1 MAVDTL
7 RLDEVL
13 KQAERVHQPLALL
26 GRTSSNTA
34 RELKETVD
42 QLKKLQQQQ
51 TQLGDY
57 RALRSGLADTTAR
70 LRGARQQMAQ
80 LRLESGAGEQPS
92 RAMLRALRSAQVEE
106 ERLALLRAT
115 QRSRLMDMR
124 EGLRGAGVDT
134 GNLSAHERKLHN
146 DIRATTAQMEKQ
158 RKVVGPAAQRLERID
173 ALREQSKT
181 LADRGQALRE
191 TGGKMLAPVRAV
203 SQAFMTDDQ
212 AAAQLRATMAGSNGK
227 PGADYQQVLDLAKSL
242 GTDMPGSTAD
252 YIAMMNQLQRQGVSS
267 QDVLGGV
274 ARQAANLGAVLN
286 MPAKEAGEFA
296 AQLQQATRASAGD
309 MAALADTV
317 QRTSHLGLDPTGMVK
332 GLDAIGKALPQLG
345 QQGARSGQMFAPLLL
360 MLNDASISGEAAG
373 KAVGNLVKNSM
384 DPARLGQVNKMLAG
398 QGVSLDF
405 KDASGQFG
413 GTEQMMA
420 QLQKLQS
427 LGSDKLRAAALDK
440 LAGGDA
446 QTRKAL
452 EALLQQGPSGYQQIA
467 SQLKSQAD
475 MDGRV
480 AILKDSV
487 SAQYESVKDSYNGL
501 LSDMGSTIESDL
513 KAVLGTLREMTEG
526 MRAWVKEHPQIV
538 QWTLRIVAVL
548 GLLVAGVGVVSSVLF
563 GLLAPLLLTR
573 TVFGL
578 LGAAMGAGS
587 GALGV
592 LRRGLAAVVLS
603 LGMMGGGGSA
613 MGLLS
618 GGMRMASNAA
628 GVLRRGVGAVV
639 LSLSM
644 MSGGGGAMGLLSG
657 GLRMAS
663 NAAGVLRRGLGA
675 VVLSLAMMGRGAA
688 MGSIG
693 TALAGAGR
701 AAGRIFGGGAGA
713 TKGVAGK
720 GRAGAVMGLL
730 GAGLGAAGAVGGG
743 LGGSLGGA
751 AASLMGLVRMTP
763 MGRLA
768 GGLMGAGGSIMQNWD
783 GLSTAVKAGDWKG
796 VGGTLLEAGKA
807 GLDGATGGLFGVVSD
822 LAGKGISG
830 LASSVGSWF
839 KSGDASAADQGRAGT
854 LRQGVAAAA
863 TAATLATGAMPALAD
878 TGAVRI
884 DSRPPLASAAATAPA
899 PAPVAGA
906 TIHITVNAA
915 PGQDAQAIARA
926 VAAELD
932 RRDMAKRS
940 SVLSQLSDI
949 D

>member
-42 QLKKLQQQQ
+42 QLKKLLQQQA
-51 TQLGDY
+51 QLGDY

-158 RKVVGPAAQRLERID
+158 RKVVAPAAQRLERID

-227 PGADYQQVLDLAKSL
+227 PGADYQQVLDMAKSL

-384 DPARLGQVNKMLAG
+384 DPAKLGQVNKMLAS

-452 EALLQQGPSGYQQIA
+452 EALFQQGPGGYQQIA

-475 MDGRV
+475 LDGRV

-526 MRAWVKEHPQIV
+526 MRAWVREHPQIV

-548 GLLVAGVGVVSSVLF
+548 GLLIAGVGVVSSVLF

-613 MGLLS
+613 MGLLA
-618 GGMRMASNAA
+618 GGM
-628 GVLRRGVGAVV
+628 
-639 LSLSM
+639 
-644 MSGGGGAMGLLSG
+644 
-657 GLRMAS
+657 RMAS

-701 AAGRIFGGGAGA
+701 AAGRIFGGGAG
-713 TKGVAGK
+713 K

-730 GAGLGAAGAVGGG
+730 GAGLGAAGAVGSG

-783 GLSTAVKAGDWKG
+783 GLSTAFKAGDWKG

-839 KSGDASAADQGRAGT
+839 KSGDASAPDQGRAGA

-884 DSRPPLASAAATAPA
+884 DSRPPLASAAAPAPA

>member
-51 TQLGDY
+51 AQLGDY

-158 RKVVGPAAQRLERID
+158 RKVVAPAAQRLERIE

-384 DPARLGQVNKMLAG
+384 DPAKLGQVNKMLAS

-452 EALLQQGPSGYQQIA
+452 EALLQQGPGGYQQIA

-475 MDGRV
+475 LDGRV

-548 GLLVAGVGVVSSVLF
+548 GLLVAGVGLVSSVLF

-618 GGMRMASNAA
+618 GGMRMASSAV

-639 LSLSM
+639 LSLGM
-644 MSGGGGAMGLLSG
+644 MGGGGGAMGLLSG

-701 AAGRIFGGGAGA
+701 AAGRIFGGG
-713 TKGVAGK
+713 AGK

-783 GLSTAVKAGDWKG
+783 GLSTAFKAGDWKG

-839 KSGDASAADQGRAGT
+839 KSGDASAPDQGRAGA

-863 TAATLATGAMPALAD
+863 TAATLATGAMPAMAD

-884 DSRPPLASAAATAPA
+884 DSRPPLASAAAPAPA

>member
-158 RKVVGPAAQRLERID
+158 RKVVAPAAQRLERID

-384 DPARLGQVNKMLAG
+384 DPAKLGQVNKMLAS

-440 LAGGDA
+440 LAGGDT

-452 EALLQQGPSGYQQIA
+452 EALLQQGPGGYQQIA

-487 SAQYESVKDSYNGL
+487 SAQYESIKDSYNGL

-613 MGLLS
+613 MGLLA
-618 GGMRMASNAA
+618 GGM
-628 GVLRRGVGAVV
+628 
-639 LSLSM
+639 
-644 MSGGGGAMGLLSG
+644 
-657 GLRMAS
+657 RMAS

-713 TKGVAGK
+713 ATGAGK

-783 GLSTAVKAGDWKG
+783 GLSTAFKAGDWKG

-839 KSGDASAADQGRAGT
+839 KSGDASAPDQGRAGA

-884 DSRPPLASAAATAPA
+884 DSRPPLASAAAPAPA

-932 RRDMAKRS
+932 RREMAKRS

>member
-158 RKVVGPAAQRLERID
+158 RKVVAPAAQRLERID

-227 PGADYQQVLDLAKSL
+227 PGADYQQVLDMAKSL

-384 DPARLGQVNKMLAG
+384 DPAKLGQVNKMLTG

-452 EALLQQGPSGYQQIA
+452 EALLQQGPGGYQQIA

-475 MDGRV
+475 LDGRV

-618 GGMRMASNAA
+618 GGMR
-628 GVLRRGVGAVV
+628 V
-639 LSLSM
+639 
-644 MSGGGGAMGLLSG
+644 
-657 GLRMAS
+657 AS

-713 TKGVAGK
+713 AKGVAGK

-783 GLSTAVKAGDWKG
+783 GLSTAFKAGDWKG

-839 KSGDASAADQGRAGT
+839 KSGDASAPDQGRAGA

>member
-158 RKVVGPAAQRLERID
+158 RKVVAPAAQRLERID

-227 PGADYQQVLDLAKSL
+227 PGADYQQVLDMAKSL

-384 DPARLGQVNKMLAG
+384 DPARLGQVNKMLAR

-452 EALLQQGPSGYQQIA
+452 EALLQQGPGGYQQIA

-475 MDGRV
+475 LDGRV

-613 MGLLS
+613 MGLLA
-618 GGMRMASNAA
+618 GGM
-628 GVLRRGVGAVV
+628 
-639 LSLSM
+639 
-644 MSGGGGAMGLLSG
+644 
-657 GLRMAS
+657 RMAS

-701 AAGRIFGGGAGA
+701 AAGRIFGGGADA
-713 TKGVAGK
+713 AKGVAGK

-730 GAGLGAAGAVGGG
+730 GAGLGAAGALGGG

-783 GLSTAVKAGDWKG
+783 GLSTAFNAGDWKG
-796 VGGTLLEAGKA
+796 VGGTLLDAGKA

-839 KSGDASAADQGRAGT
+839 KSGDASAPDQGRAGA

-884 DSRPPLASAAATAPA
+884 DSRPPLASAAAPAPA

>member
-51 TQLGDY
+51 AQLGDY

-158 RKVVGPAAQRLERID
+158 RKVVAPAAQRLERID

-384 DPARLGQVNKMLAG
+384 DPAKLGQVNKMLAS

-452 EALLQQGPSGYQQIA
+452 EALLQQGPGGYQQIA

-475 MDGRV
+475 LDGRV

-548 GLLVAGVGVVSSVLF
+548 GLLIAGVGVVSSVLF

-613 MGLLS
+613 MGLLA
-618 GGMRMASNAA
+618 GGM
-628 GVLRRGVGAVV
+628 
-639 LSLSM
+639 
-644 MSGGGGAMGLLSG
+644 
-657 GLRMAS
+657 RMAS

-713 TKGVAGK
+713 AKGVAGK

-783 GLSTAVKAGDWKG
+783 GLSTAFKAGDWKG

-839 KSGDASAADQGRAGT
+839 KSGDASAPDQGRAGA

-863 TAATLATGAMPALAD
+863 TAATLATGAMPAMAD

-884 DSRPPLASAAATAPA
+884 DSRPPLASAAAPAPA

>member
-146 DIRATTAQMEKQ
+146 DIRATTAQMERQ
-158 RKVVGPAAQRLERID
+158 RKVVAPAAQRLERID

-227 PGADYQQVLDLAKSL
+227 AGADYQQVLDLAKSL

-384 DPARLGQVNKMLAG
+384 GPAKLGQVNKMLAS

-452 EALLQQGPSGYQQIA
+452 EALLQQGPGGYQQIA

-475 MDGRV
+475 LDGRV

-587 GALGV
+587 SALGV

-613 MGLLS
+613 MGLLA
-618 GGMRMASNAA
+618 GGM
-628 GVLRRGVGAVV
+628 
-639 LSLSM
+639 
-644 MSGGGGAMGLLSG
+644 
-657 GLRMAS
+657 RMAS

-713 TKGVAGK
+713 ATGAGK

-783 GLSTAVKAGDWKG
+783 GLSTAFKAGDWKG

-839 KSGDASAADQGRAGT
+839 KSGDASAPDQGRAGA

-884 DSRPPLASAAATAPA
+884 DSRPPLASAAAPAPA

-932 RRDMAKRS
+932 RREMAKRS

>member
-158 RKVVGPAAQRLERID
+158 RKVVAPAAQRLERID

-227 PGADYQQVLDLAKSL
+227 AGADYQQVLDLAKSL

-384 DPARLGQVNKMLAG
+384 DPARLGQVNKMLAS

-548 GLLVAGVGVVSSVLF
+548 GLLVAGVGLVSSVLF

-618 GGMRMASNAA
+618 GGMRMASSAV

-657 GLRMAS
+657 GMRVAS

-713 TKGVAGK
+713 ATGAGK

-783 GLSTAVKAGDWKG
+783 GLSTAFKAGDWKG

-839 KSGDASAADQGRAGT
+839 KSGDASAPDQGRAGA

-863 TAATLATGAMPALAD
+863 TAATLATGAMPAMAD

-884 DSRPPLASAAATAPA
+884 DSRPPLASAAAPAPA
-899 PAPVAGA
+899 PAPAAGA

>member
-51 TQLGDY
+51 AQLGDY

-158 RKVVGPAAQRLERID
+158 RKVVAPAAQRLERID

-384 DPARLGQVNKMLAG
+384 DPAKLGQVNKMLAS

-452 EALLQQGPSGYQQIA
+452 EALLQQGPGGYQQIA

-475 MDGRV
+475 LDGRV

-613 MGLLS
+613 MGLLA
-618 GGMRMASNAA
+618 GGM
-628 GVLRRGVGAVV
+628 
-639 LSLSM
+639 
-644 MSGGGGAMGLLSG
+644 
-657 GLRMAS
+657 RMAS

-713 TKGVAGK
+713 AKGVAGK

-783 GLSTAVKAGDWKG
+783 GLSTALKAGDWKG

-839 KSGDASAADQGRAGT
+839 KSGDASAPDQGRAGA

-884 DSRPPLASAAATAPA
+884 DSRPPLASAAAPAPA

>member
-158 RKVVGPAAQRLERID
+158 RKVVAPAAQRLERID

-384 DPARLGQVNKMLAG
+384 DPAKLGQVNKMLAS

-427 LGSDKLRAAALDK
+427 LGSDKLRAAALNK

-452 EALLQQGPSGYQQIA
+452 EALLQQGPGGYQQIA

-548 GLLVAGVGVVSSVLF
+548 GLLVAGVGLVSSVLF

-578 LGAAMGAGS
+578 MGAAMGAGS

-613 MGLLS
+613 MGLLA

-701 AAGRIFGGGAGA
+701 AAGRIFGGGAG
-713 TKGVAGK
+713 K

-783 GLSTAVKAGDWKG
+783 GLSTAFKAGDWKG

-839 KSGDASAADQGRAGT
+839 KSGDASAPDQGRAGA

-884 DSRPPLASAAATAPA
+884 DSRPPLASAAAPAPA

-932 RRDMAKRS
+932 RREMVRRS

>member
-158 RKVVGPAAQRLERID
+158 RKVVAPAAQRLERID

-384 DPARLGQVNKMLAG
+384 DPAKLGQVNKMLAS

-452 EALLQQGPSGYQQIA
+452 EALLQQGPGGYQQIA

-548 GLLVAGVGVVSSVLF
+548 GLLIAGVGVVSSVLF

-613 MGLLS
+613 MGLLA
-618 GGMRMASNAA
+618 GGM
-628 GVLRRGVGAVV
+628 
-639 LSLSM
+639 
-644 MSGGGGAMGLLSG
+644 
-657 GLRMAS
+657 RMAS

-713 TKGVAGK
+713 ATGAGK

-743 LGGSLGGA
+743 LGGGLGGA
-751 AASLMGLVRMTP
+751 AASLTGLVRMTP

-783 GLSTAVKAGDWKG
+783 GLSTAFKAGDWKG

-839 KSGDASAADQGRAGT
+839 KSGDASAPDQGRAGA

-863 TAATLATGAMPALAD
+863 TAATLATGAMPAMAD

-884 DSRPPLASAAATAPA
+884 DSRPPLASAAAPAPA

-915 PGQDAQAIARA
+915 PGQDAQANARA

-932 RRDMAKRS
+932 RREMAKRS

>member
-51 TQLGDY
+51 AQLGDY

-134 GNLSAHERKLHN
+134 GNLSAHERKLHS

-158 RKVVGPAAQRLERID
+158 RKVVAPAAQRLERID
-173 ALREQSKT
+173 ALREQSKN

-227 PGADYQQVLDLAKSL
+227 PGADYQQVLDMAKSL

-384 DPARLGQVNKMLAG
+384 DPAKLGQVNKMLAS

-405 KDASGQFG
+405 KDASGKFG

-452 EALLQQGPSGYQQIA
+452 EALLQQGPGGYQQIA

-475 MDGRV
+475 LDGRV

-548 GLLVAGVGVVSSVLF
+548 GLLTAGVGVVSSVLF

-578 LGAAMGAGS
+578 LGAAMG
-587 GALGV
+587 
-592 LRRGLAAVVLS
+592 
-603 LGMMGGGGSA
+603 GGGSA
-613 MGLLS
+613 MGLLA
-618 GGMRMASNAA
+618 GGLRMASNAA

-701 AAGRIFGGGAGA
+701 AAGRIFGGGAG
-713 TKGVAGK
+713 K

-783 GLSTAVKAGDWKG
+783 GLSTAFKAGDWKG

-839 KSGDASAADQGRAGT
+839 KSGDASAPDQGRAGA

-863 TAATLATGAMPALAD
+863 TAATLATGAMPAMAD

-884 DSRPPLASAAATAPA
+884 DSRPPLASAAAPAPA

>member
-1 MAVDTL
+1 MAVDAL

-34 RELKETVD
+34 RELKETVE

-158 RKVVGPAAQRLERID
+158 RKVVAPAAQRLERID

-267 QDVLGGV
+267 QDVLGGL

-384 DPARLGQVNKMLAG
+384 DPARLGQVNKMLAS

-452 EALLQQGPSGYQQIA
+452 EALLQQGPGGYQQIA

-475 MDGRV
+475 LDGRV

-613 MGLLS
+613 MGLLA
-618 GGMRMASNAA
+618 GGLRMASNAA

-701 AAGRIFGGGAGA
+701 AAGRIFGGGAG
-713 TKGVAGK
+713 K

-783 GLSTAVKAGDWKG
+783 GLSTAFKAGDWKG
-796 VGGTLLEAGKA
+796 VGGTLLDAGKA

-839 KSGDASAADQGRAGT
+839 KSGDASAPDQGRAGA

-884 DSRPPLASAAATAPA
+884 DSRPPLASAAAPAPA

>member
-134 GNLSAHERKLHN
+134 GNLSAQERKLHN

-158 RKVVGPAAQRLERID
+158 RKVVAPAAQRLERIE

-227 PGADYQQVLDLAKSL
+227 PGADYQQVLDMAKSL

-384 DPARLGQVNKMLAG
+384 DPAKLGQVNKMLAS

-405 KDASGQFG
+405 KDASGKFG

-452 EALLQQGPSGYQQIA
+452 EALLQQGPGGYQQIA

-475 MDGRV
+475 LDGRV

-548 GLLVAGVGVVSSVLF
+548 GLLIAGVGVVSSVLF

-613 MGLLS
+613 MGLLA
-618 GGMRMASNAA
+618 GGMRMASNAV

-701 AAGRIFGGGAGA
+701 AAGRIFGGGAG
-713 TKGVAGK
+713 K

-730 GAGLGAAGAVGGG
+730 GAGLGAAGAVGSG

-783 GLSTAVKAGDWKG
+783 GLSTAFKAGDWKG
-796 VGGTLLEAGKA
+796 VGGTLLDAGKA

-839 KSGDASAADQGRAGT
+839 KSGDASAPDQGRAGA

-884 DSRPPLASAAATAPA
+884 DSRPPLASAAAPAPA

>member
-51 TQLGDY
+51 VQLGDY

-80 LRLESGAGEQPS
+80 LRLESGAGEPPS

-134 GNLSAHERKLHN
+134 GNLSAHERRLHN

-158 RKVVGPAAQRLERID
+158 RKVVAPAAQRLERID

-252 YIAMMNQLQRQGVSS
+252 YIAMMDQLQRQGVSS

-373 KAVGNLVKNSM
+373 KAVGSLVRNSM

-413 GTEQMMA
+413 GTEQMMD

-452 EALLQQGPSGYQQIA
+452 EALLQQGPGGYQQIA

-475 MDGRV
+475 LDGRV

-526 MRAWVKEHPQIV
+526 MRAWVREHPQIV

-613 MGLLS
+613 MGLLA
-618 GGMRMASNAA
+618 GGM
-628 GVLRRGVGAVV
+628 
-639 LSLSM
+639 
-644 MSGGGGAMGLLSG
+644 
-657 GLRMAS
+657 RMAS

-701 AAGRIFGGGAGA
+701 AAGRIFGGGAG
-713 TKGVAGK
+713 AGK

-783 GLSTAVKAGDWKG
+783 GLSTAFKAGDWKG

-839 KSGDASAADQGRAGT
+839 QAGDASAPDQGRAGA

-884 DSRPPLASAAATAPA
+884 DSRPPLASAAAPAPA

>member
-158 RKVVGPAAQRLERID
+158 RKVVAPAAQRLERID

-384 DPARLGQVNKMLAG
+384 DPAKLGLVNKMLAS

-452 EALLQQGPSGYQQIA
+452 EALLQQGPGGYQQIA

-475 MDGRV
+475 LDGRV

-538 QWTLRIVAVL
+538 QWTLRIVAAL
-548 GLLVAGVGVVSSVLF
+548 GLLVAGVGLVSSVLF

-587 GALGV
+587 SALGV

-613 MGLLS
+613 MGLL
-618 GGMRMASNAA
+618 A
-628 GVLRRGVGAVV
+628 G
-639 LSLSM
+639 SM
-644 MSGGGGAMGLLSG
+644 
-657 GLRMAS
+657 RMAS

-701 AAGRIFGGGAGA
+701 AAGRIFGGG
-713 TKGVAGK
+713 AGK

-783 GLSTAVKAGDWKG
+783 GLSTAFKAGDWKG

-839 KSGDASAADQGRAGT
+839 KSGDASVPDQGRAGA

-884 DSRPPLASAAATAPA
+884 DSRPPLASAAAPAPA

-932 RRDMAKRS
+932 RREMARRS

>member
-51 TQLGDY
+51 AQLGDY

-158 RKVVGPAAQRLERID
+158 RKVVAPAAQRLERID

-384 DPARLGQVNKMLAG
+384 DPARLGQVNKMLAS

-452 EALLQQGPSGYQQIA
+452 EALLQQGPGGYQQIA

-475 MDGRV
+475 LDGRV

-603 LGMMGGGGSA
+603 LGMMGGGGGGSA
-613 MGLLS
+613 MGLLA
-618 GGMRMASNAA
+618 GGM
-628 GVLRRGVGAVV
+628 
-639 LSLSM
+639 
-644 MSGGGGAMGLLSG
+644 
-657 GLRMAS
+657 RMAS

-713 TKGVAGK
+713 AKGVAGK

-783 GLSTAVKAGDWKG
+783 GLSTAFKAGDWKG

-839 KSGDASAADQGRAGT
+839 KSGDASAPDQGRAGA

-863 TAATLATGAMPALAD
+863 TAATLATGAMPAMAD

-884 DSRPPLASAAATAPA
+884 DSRPPLASAAAPAPA

>member
-115 QRSRLMDMR
+115 QRSRLTDMR

-158 RKVVGPAAQRLERID
+158 RKVVAPAAQRLERID

-274 ARQAANLGAVLN
+274 ARQAANLGAVLQ
-286 MPAKEAGEFA
+286 MPTKEAATLA
-296 AQLQQATRASAGD
+296 AQLQQATRAGAGD

-317 QRTSHLGLDPTGMVK
+317 QRAAHLNLDPDEMVK

-360 MLNDASISGEAAG
+360 MLNDVSISGKAAG
-373 KAVGNLVKNSM
+373 TAVGNLVKNSM
-384 DPARLGQVNKMLAG
+384 DPARLGQVNKMLAS

-452 EALLQQGPSGYQQIA
+452 EALLQQGPGGYQQIA

-475 MDGRV
+475 LDGRV

-548 GLLVAGVGVVSSVLF
+548 GLLVAGVGLVSSVLF

-613 MGLLS
+613 MGLLA
-618 GGMRMASNAA
+618 GGM
-628 GVLRRGVGAVV
+628 
-639 LSLSM
+639 
-644 MSGGGGAMGLLSG
+644 
-657 GLRMAS
+657 RMAS

-713 TKGVAGK
+713 ATGAGK

-730 GAGLGAAGAVGGG
+730 GAGLGAVGGG

-783 GLSTAVKAGDWKG
+783 GLSTAFKAGDWKG
-796 VGGTLLEAGKA
+796 VGGTLLDAGKA

-839 KSGDASAADQGRAGT
+839 KSGDASAPDQGRAGA

-863 TAATLATGAMPALAD
+863 TAATLATGAMPAMAD

-884 DSRPPLASAAATAPA
+884 DSRPPLASAAAPAPA

>member
-158 RKVVGPAAQRLERID
+158 RKVVAPAAQRLERID
-173 ALREQSKT
+173 ALREQSKN

-227 PGADYQQVLDLAKSL
+227 PGADYQQVLDMAKSL

-384 DPARLGQVNKMLAG
+384 DPAKLGQVNKMLAS

-405 KDASGQFG
+405 KDASGKFG

-452 EALLQQGPSGYQQIA
+452 EALLQQGPGGYQQIA

-475 MDGRV
+475 LDGRV

-548 GLLVAGVGVVSSVLF
+548 GLLIAGVGVVSSVLF

-613 MGLLS
+613 MGLLA
-618 GGMRMASNAA
+618 GGMRMASNAV

-701 AAGRIFGGGAGA
+701 AAGRIFGGGAG
-713 TKGVAGK
+713 K

-730 GAGLGAAGAVGGG
+730 GAGLGAAGAVGSG

-783 GLSTAVKAGDWKG
+783 GLSTAFKAGDWKG

-839 KSGDASAADQGRAGT
+839 KSGDASAPDQGRAGA

-863 TAATLATGAMPALAD
+863 TAATLATGAMPAMAD

-884 DSRPPLASAAATAPA
+884 DSRPPLASAAAPAPA

>member
-1 MAVDTL
+1 MAVDAL

-158 RKVVGPAAQRLERID
+158 RKVVAPAAQRLERID

-267 QDVLGGV
+267 QDVLGGL

-384 DPARLGQVNKMLAG
+384 DPARLGQVNKMLAS

-452 EALLQQGPSGYQQIA
+452 EALLQQGPGGYQQIA

-475 MDGRV
+475 LDGRV

-613 MGLLS
+613 MGLL
-618 GGMRMASNAA
+618 A
-628 GVLRRGVGAVV
+628 
-639 LSLSM
+639 
-644 MSGGGGAMGLLSG
+644 G

-701 AAGRIFGGGAGA
+701 AAGRIFGGG
-713 TKGVAGK
+713 AGK

-783 GLSTAVKAGDWKG
+783 GLSTAFKAGDWKG
-796 VGGTLLEAGKA
+796 VGGTLLDAGKA

-839 KSGDASAADQGRAGT
+839 KSGDASAPDQGRAGA

-863 TAATLATGAMPALAD
+863 TAATRATGAMPALAD

-884 DSRPPLASAAATAPA
+884 DSRPPLASAAAPAPA
-899 PAPVAGA
+899 PVPVAGA

>member
-51 TQLGDY
+51 AQLGDY

-158 RKVVGPAAQRLERID
+158 RKVVAPAAQRLERID

-384 DPARLGQVNKMLAG
+384 DPAKLGQVNKMLAS

-452 EALLQQGPSGYQQIA
+452 EALLQQGPGGYQQIA

-475 MDGRV
+475 LDGRV

-548 GLLVAGVGVVSSVLF
+548 GLLIAGVGVVSSVLF

-613 MGLLS
+613 MGLLA
-618 GGMRMASNAA
+618 GGM
-628 GVLRRGVGAVV
+628 
-639 LSLSM
+639 
-644 MSGGGGAMGLLSG
+644 
-657 GLRMAS
+657 RMAS

-713 TKGVAGK
+713 AKGVAGK

-783 GLSTAVKAGDWKG
+783 GLSTAFKAGDWKG

-839 KSGDASAADQGRAGT
+839 KSGDASAPDQGRAGA

-863 TAATLATGAMPALAD
+863 TAATLATGAMPAMAD

-884 DSRPPLASAAATAPA
+884 DSRPPLASAAAPAPA

-932 RRDMAKRS
+932 RREMAKRS

>member
-158 RKVVGPAAQRLERID
+158 RKVVAPAAQRLERID

-384 DPARLGQVNKMLAG
+384 DPAKLGQVNKMLAG

-452 EALLQQGPSGYQQIA
+452 EALLQQGPGGYQQIA

-475 MDGRV
+475 LDGRV

-548 GLLVAGVGVVSSVLF
+548 GLLIAGVGVVSSVLF

-603 LGMMGGGGSA
+603 LGMMSGGGSA
-613 MGLLS
+613 MGLLA
-618 GGMRMASNAA
+618 GGMRMASNAV

-713 TKGVAGK
+713 AKGVAGK

-730 GAGLGAAGAVGGG
+730 GAGLGAVGGG

-783 GLSTAVKAGDWKG
+783 GLSTAFKAGDWKG

-839 KSGDASAADQGRAGT
+839 KSGDASAPDQGRAGA

-884 DSRPPLASAAATAPA
+884 DSRPPLASAAAPAPA

>member
-115 QRSRLMDMR
+115 QRSRLTDMR

-158 RKVVGPAAQRLERID
+158 RKVVAPAAQRLERID

-227 PGADYQQVLDLAKSL
+227 PGADYQQVLDMAKSL

-384 DPARLGQVNKMLAG
+384 DPAKLGQVNKMLAS

-452 EALLQQGPSGYQQIA
+452 EELLQQGPGGYQQIA

-475 MDGRV
+475 LDGRV

-613 MGLLS
+613 MGLLA
-618 GGMRMASNAA
+618 GGM
-628 GVLRRGVGAVV
+628 
-639 LSLSM
+639 
-644 MSGGGGAMGLLSG
+644 
-657 GLRMAS
+657 RMAS

-701 AAGRIFGGGAGA
+701 AAGRIFGGGAGVV
-713 TKGVAGK
+713 TGAGK

-730 GAGLGAAGAVGGG
+730 GAGLGAVGGG

-783 GLSTAVKAGDWKG
+783 GLSTAFKAGDWKG

-807 GLDGATGGLFGVVSD
+807 GLDGATGGLLGVVSD

-839 KSGDASAADQGRAGT
+839 KSGDASAADQGRAGA

-884 DSRPPLASAAATAPA
+884 DSRPPLASAAAPAPA

>member
-51 TQLGDY
+51 AQLGDY

-158 RKVVGPAAQRLERID
+158 RKVVAPAAQRLERID

-452 EALLQQGPSGYQQIA
+452 EALLQQGPGGYQQIA

-475 MDGRV
+475 LDGRV

-548 GLLVAGVGVVSSVLF
+548 GLLIAGVGVVSSVLF

-603 LGMMGGGGSA
+603 LGMMGGGDSA
-613 MGLLS
+613 MGLLA
-618 GGMRMASNAA
+618 GGLRMASNAA

-701 AAGRIFGGGAGA
+701 AAGRIFGGGAG
-713 TKGVAGK
+713 K

-730 GAGLGAAGAVGGG
+730 GAGLGAAGAVGSG

-783 GLSTAVKAGDWKG
+783 GLSTAFKAGDWKG

-839 KSGDASAADQGRAGT
+839 KSGDASAPDQGRAGA

-884 DSRPPLASAAATAPA
+884 DSRPPLASAAAPAPA

-932 RRDMAKRS
+932 RREMAKRS

>member
-51 TQLGDY
+51 AQLGDY

-158 RKVVGPAAQRLERID
+158 RKVVAPAAQRLERID

-384 DPARLGQVNKMLAG
+384 DPAKLGQVNKMLAS

-452 EALLQQGPSGYQQIA
+452 EALLQQGPGGYQQIA

-475 MDGRV
+475 LDGRV

-548 GLLVAGVGVVSSVLF
+548 GLLIAGVGVVSSVLF

-613 MGLLS
+613 MGLLA
-618 GGMRMASNAA
+618 GGM
-628 GVLRRGVGAVV
+628 
-639 LSLSM
+639 
-644 MSGGGGAMGLLSG
+644 
-657 GLRMAS
+657 RMAS

-713 TKGVAGK
+713 AKGVAGK

-783 GLSTAVKAGDWKG
+783 GLSTAFKAGDWKG

-839 KSGDASAADQGRAGT
+839 KSGDASAPDQGRAGA

-884 DSRPPLASAAATAPA
+884 DSRPPLASAAAPAPA

-932 RRDMAKRS
+932 RREMAKRS

>member
-51 TQLGDY
+51 AQLGDY

-158 RKVVGPAAQRLERID
+158 RKVVAPAAQRLERID

-384 DPARLGQVNKMLAG
+384 NPAKLGQINKMLAS

-452 EALLQQGPSGYQQIA
+452 EALLQQGPGGYQQIA

-475 MDGRV
+475 LDGRV

-613 MGLLS
+613 MGLL
-618 GGMRMASNAA
+618 A
-628 GVLRRGVGAVV
+628 
-639 LSLSM
+639 
-644 MSGGGGAMGLLSG
+644 G

-701 AAGRIFGGGAGA
+701 AAGRIFGGG
-713 TKGVAGK
+713 AGK

-783 GLSTAVKAGDWKG
+783 GLSTAFKAGDWKG

-839 KSGDASAADQGRAGT
+839 KSGDASTPDQGRAGA

-884 DSRPPLASAAATAPA
+884 DSRPPLASAAAPAPA

>member
-158 RKVVGPAAQRLERID
+158 RKVVAPAAQRLERID

-227 PGADYQQVLDLAKSL
+227 PGAEYQQVLDLAKSL

-274 ARQAANLGAVLN
+274 ARQAANLGAVLQ
-286 MPAKEAGEFA
+286 MPTKEAATLA
-296 AQLQQATRASAGD
+296 AQLQQATRAGAGD

-317 QRTSHLGLDPTGMVK
+317 QRAAHLNLDPDEMVK

-360 MLNDASISGEAAG
+360 MLNDASISGKAAG
-373 KAVGNLVKNSM
+373 TAVGNLVKNSM
-384 DPARLGQVNKMLAG
+384 DPARLGQVNKMLAS

-452 EALLQQGPSGYQQIA
+452 EALLQQGPGGYQQIA

-475 MDGRV
+475 LDGRV

-548 GLLVAGVGVVSSVLF
+548 GLLVAGVGLVSSVLF

-613 MGLLS
+613 MGLLA
-618 GGMRMASNAA
+618 GGM
-628 GVLRRGVGAVV
+628 
-639 LSLSM
+639 
-644 MSGGGGAMGLLSG
+644 
-657 GLRMAS
+657 RMAS

-713 TKGVAGK
+713 AKGVAGK

-783 GLSTAVKAGDWKG
+783 GLSTAFKAGDWKG
-796 VGGTLLEAGKA
+796 VGGTLLDAGKA

-839 KSGDASAADQGRAGT
+839 KSGDASAPDQGRAGA

>member
-158 RKVVGPAAQRLERID
+158 RKVVAPAAQRLERID

-191 TGGKMLAPVRAV
+191 TGGKMLTPVRAV

-384 DPARLGQVNKMLAG
+384 DPARLGQVNKMLAS

-452 EALLQQGPSGYQQIA
+452 EALLQQGPGGYQQIA

-613 MGLLS
+613 MGLL
-618 GGMRMASNAA
+618 A
-628 GVLRRGVGAVV
+628 
-639 LSLSM
+639 
-644 MSGGGGAMGLLSG
+644 G

-713 TKGVAGK
+713 ATGAGK

-783 GLSTAVKAGDWKG
+783 GLSTAFKAGDWKG
-796 VGGTLLEAGKA
+796 VGGTLLDAGKA

-839 KSGDASAADQGRAGT
+839 KSGDASAPDQGRAGA

-863 TAATLATGAMPALAD
+863 TAATLATGAMPAMAD

-884 DSRPPLASAAATAPA
+884 DSRPPLASAAAPAPA

>member
-51 TQLGDY
+51 AQLGDY

-158 RKVVGPAAQRLERID
+158 RKVVAPAAQRLERID

-227 PGADYQQVLDLAKSL
+227 PGADYQQVLDMAKSL

-252 YIAMMNQLQRQGVSS
+252 YIVMMNQLQRQGVSS

-384 DPARLGQVNKMLAG
+384 DPAKLGQVNKMLAG

-405 KDASGQFG
+405 KDASGKFG

-452 EALLQQGPSGYQQIA
+452 EALLQQGPGGYQQIA

-475 MDGRV
+475 LDGRV

-613 MGLLS
+613 MGLLA
-618 GGMRMASNAA
+618 GGLRMASNAA

-701 AAGRIFGGGAGA
+701 AAGRIFGGGAG
-713 TKGVAGK
+713 K

-783 GLSTAVKAGDWKG
+783 GLSTAFKAGDWKG
-796 VGGTLLEAGKA
+796 VGGTLLDAGKA

-839 KSGDASAADQGRAGT
+839 KSGDASTPDQGRAGA

-884 DSRPPLASAAATAPA
+884 DSRPPLASAAAPAPA

-932 RRDMAKRS
+932 RREMAKRS

>member
-92 RAMLRALRSAQVEE
+92 RAMLRALRLAQVEE

-158 RKVVGPAAQRLERID
+158 RKVVAPAAQRLERID
-173 ALREQSKT
+173 ALREQSKS

-212 AAAQLRATMAGSNGK
+212 AAARLRATMAGSNGK

-452 EALLQQGPSGYQQIA
+452 EALLQQGPGGYQQIA

-475 MDGRV
+475 LDGRV

-613 MGLLS
+613 MGLLA
-618 GGMRMASNAA
+618 GGM
-628 GVLRRGVGAVV
+628 
-639 LSLSM
+639 
-644 MSGGGGAMGLLSG
+644 
-657 GLRMAS
+657 RMAS

-713 TKGVAGK
+713 ATGAGK

-730 GAGLGAAGAVGGG
+730 GAGLGAAGAVGSG

-783 GLSTAVKAGDWKG
+783 GLSTAFKAGDWKG

-839 KSGDASAADQGRAGT
+839 KSGDASAPDQGRAGA

-863 TAATLATGAMPALAD
+863 TAATLATGAMPAMAD

-884 DSRPPLASAAATAPA
+884 DSRPPLASAAAPAPA

>member
-51 TQLGDY
+51 AQLGDY

-158 RKVVGPAAQRLERID
+158 RKVVAPAAQRLERID

-252 YIAMMNQLQRQGVSS
+252 YIAMMNQLQRQGMSS

-384 DPARLGQVNKMLAG
+384 DPAKLGQVNKMLAS

-405 KDASGQFG
+405 KDASGKFG

-452 EALLQQGPSGYQQIA
+452 EALIQQGPGGYQQIA

-475 MDGRV
+475 LDGRV

-548 GLLVAGVGVVSSVLF
+548 GLLTAGVGVVSSVLF

-613 MGLLS
+613 MGLLA
-618 GGMRMASNAA
+618 GGLRMASNAA

-701 AAGRIFGGGAGA
+701 AAGRIFGGGAG
-713 TKGVAGK
+713 K

-768 GGLMGAGGSIMQNWD
+768 GGLMGAGGSIMQSWD
-783 GLSTAVKAGDWKG
+783 GLSTAFKAGDWKG

-839 KSGDASAADQGRAGT
+839 KSGDASAPDQGRAGA

-884 DSRPPLASAAATAPA
+884 DSRPPLASAAAPAPA

-932 RRDMAKRS
+932 RREMARRS

>member
-115 QRSRLMDMR
+115 QRSRLTDMR

-158 RKVVGPAAQRLERID
+158 RKVVAPAAQRLERID

-317 QRTSHLGLDPTGMVK
+317 QRTAHLGLDPTGMVK

-373 KAVGNLVKNSM
+373 KAVGSLVKNSM
-384 DPARLGQVNKMLAG
+384 DPAKLGQVNKMLAS

-405 KDASGQFG
+405 RDASGQFG

-452 EALLQQGPSGYQQIA
+452 EALIQQGPGGYQQIA

-475 MDGRV
+475 LDGRV

-548 GLLVAGVGVVSSVLF
+548 GLLIAGVGVVSSVLF

-613 MGLLS
+613 MGLLA
-618 GGMRMASNAA
+618 GGM
-628 GVLRRGVGAVV
+628 
-639 LSLSM
+639 
-644 MSGGGGAMGLLSG
+644 
-657 GLRMAS
+657 RMAS

-701 AAGRIFGGGAGA
+701 AAGRIFGGGAG
-713 TKGVAGK
+713 K
-720 GRAGAVMGLL
+720 GRAGAAMGLL

-743 LGGSLGGA
+743 LGGGLGGA

-783 GLSTAVKAGDWKG
+783 GLSTAFKAGDWKG
-796 VGGTLLEAGKA
+796 VGGTLLDAGKA

-839 KSGDASAADQGRAGT
+839 KSGDASAPDQGRAGA

-884 DSRPPLASAAATAPA
+884 DSRPPLASAAAPAPA
-899 PAPVAGA
+899 PAAVAGA

>member
-51 TQLGDY
+51 AQLGDY

-158 RKVVGPAAQRLERID
+158 RKVVAPAAQRLERID

-384 DPARLGQVNKMLAG
+384 DPARLGQVNKMLAS

-452 EALLQQGPSGYQQIA
+452 EALLQQGPGGYQQIA

-475 MDGRV
+475 LDGRV

-548 GLLVAGVGVVSSVLF
+548 GLLIAGVGVVSSVLF

-613 MGLLS
+613 MGLLA
-618 GGMRMASNAA
+618 GGM
-628 GVLRRGVGAVV
+628 
-639 LSLSM
+639 
-644 MSGGGGAMGLLSG
+644 
-657 GLRMAS
+657 RMAS

-701 AAGRIFGGGAGA
+701 AAGRIFGGGAG
-713 TKGVAGK
+713 K

-730 GAGLGAAGAVGGG
+730 GAGLGATGAV
-743 LGGSLGGA
+743 GGSLGGA

-783 GLSTAVKAGDWKG
+783 GLSTAFKAGDWKG
-796 VGGTLLEAGKA
+796 FGGTLLEASKA

-839 KSGDASAADQGRAGT
+839 KSGDASAPDQGRAGA

-863 TAATLATGAMPALAD
+863 TAATLATGAIPAMAD

-884 DSRPPLASAAATAPA
+884 DSRPPLASAAAPAPA

>member
-51 TQLGDY
+51 AQLDDY

-158 RKVVGPAAQRLERID
+158 RKVVAPAAQRLERID

-373 KAVGNLVKNSM
+373 KAIGSLVKNSM

-452 EALLQQGPSGYQQIA
+452 EALLQQGPGGYQQIA

-475 MDGRV
+475 LDGRV

-548 GLLVAGVGVVSSVLF
+548 GLLIAGVGVVSSVLF

-613 MGLLS
+613 MGLL
-618 GGMRMASNAA
+618 A
-628 GVLRRGVGAVV
+628 
-639 LSLSM
+639 
-644 MSGGGGAMGLLSG
+644 G

-701 AAGRIFGGGAGA
+701 AAGRIFGGGAG
-713 TKGVAGK
+713 K
-720 GRAGAVMGLL
+720 GRAGAAMGLL

-743 LGGSLGGA
+743 LGGGLGGA

-783 GLSTAVKAGDWKG
+783 GLSTAFKAGDWKG
-796 VGGTLLEAGKA
+796 VGGTLLDAGKA

-839 KSGDASAADQGRAGT
+839 KSGDASAPDQGRAGA
-854 LRQGVAAAA
+854 LRQGVA
-863 TAATLATGAMPALAD
+863 
-878 TGAVRI
+878 
-884 DSRPPLASAAATAPA
+884 
-899 PAPVAGA
+899 
-906 TIHITVNAA
+906 
-915 PGQDAQAIARA
+915 
-926 VAAELD
+926 
-932 RRDMAKRS
+932 
-940 SVLSQLSDI
+940 
-949 D
+949 

>member
-51 TQLGDY
+51 AQLGDY

-134 GNLSAHERKLHN
+134 GNLAAHERKLHN

-158 RKVVGPAAQRLERID
+158 RKVVAPAAQRLERID

-384 DPARLGQVNKMLAG
+384 DPAKLGQVNKMLAS

-405 KDASGQFG
+405 KDASGKFG

-452 EALLQQGPSGYQQIA
+452 EALLQQGPGGYQQIA

-475 MDGRV
+475 LDGRV

-613 MGLLS
+613 MGLLA
-618 GGMRMASNAA
+618 GGMRM
-628 GVLRRGVGAVV
+628 V
-639 LSLSM
+639 
-644 MSGGGGAMGLLSG
+644 
-657 GLRMAS
+657 S

-701 AAGRIFGGGAGA
+701 AAGRIFGGGAG
-713 TKGVAGK
+713 K

-730 GAGLGAAGAVGGG
+730 GAGLGAAGAVGSG

-783 GLSTAVKAGDWKG
+783 GLSTAFKAGDWKG

-839 KSGDASAADQGRAGT
+839 KSGDASAPDQGRAGA

-884 DSRPPLASAAATAPA
+884 DSRPPLASAAAPAPA

-932 RRDMAKRS
+932 RREMVRRS

>member
-51 TQLGDY
+51 AQLGDY

-158 RKVVGPAAQRLERID
+158 RKVVAPAAQRLERID

-384 DPARLGQVNKMLAG
+384 DPAKLGQVNKMLAS

-452 EALLQQGPSGYQQIA
+452 EALLQQGPGGYQQIA

-475 MDGRV
+475 LDGRV

-613 MGLLS
+613 MGLLA
-618 GGMRMASNAA
+618 GGM
-628 GVLRRGVGAVV
+628 
-639 LSLSM
+639 
-644 MSGGGGAMGLLSG
+644 
-657 GLRMAS
+657 RMAS

-713 TKGVAGK
+713 AKGVAGK

-783 GLSTAVKAGDWKG
+783 GLSTALKAGDWKG

-807 GLDGATGGLFGVVSD
+807 GLDDATGGLFGVVSD

-839 KSGDASAADQGRAGT
+839 KSGDASAPDQGRAGA

-884 DSRPPLASAAATAPA
+884 DSRPPLASAAAPAPA